1 MKIAIIAPSPV
12 PFAVGGAENLCWGLL
27 DSIRQYTSHQA
38 DLIKVPTREFSF
50 SELIAGYK
58 EFSRL
63 DISHFDV
70 VISSK
75 YPAWMVQHP
84 NHICYMVHRLRG
96 LYDTYH
102 FTGLPQEYVTSHTG
116 IRELQ
121 KFMSRDQGNRKALP
135 ECFDRLE
142 QLHVSGNAPAD
153 AFDFPGPFIRE
164 VIHFLDGIG
173 LSQVAV
179 KKFAAIS
186 RNVANR
192 RDYFPEGSAVEVIY
206 PPSTLKSLHCGAADY
221 LFTISRLDGPK
232 RVSLLIEAMKLVKS
246 PIELR
251 IAGTGPDAERLR
263 QMAGDDKRIE
273 FLGFINDSQAVDLYA
288 NALAVPYVPYDED
301 YGLITIEAMMSG
313 KPVLTTKDSG
323 GPNEFVKNEQTG
335 YSAAP
340 DPAALAERIDYLY
353 QHPEEA
359 RLMGMRA
366 HKLVQG
372 ITWEN
377 TICKL
382 LELSVKDRPRVVR
395 SKRKRIIVASTFPVY
410 PPLGGGQ
417 LRIFHLYKNLAREFD
432 VELVTICNAGELHFN
447 EEIAPGLREIRI
459 PKSLEHET
467 KEAMLSI
474 ETGGVPVTD
483 VAMPQLYHLTPDYVE
498 ALRYSASR
506 SDYVIASHPYLLPA
520 ILQVSDKPIWY
531 EAQDVEIVLKR
542 SILPDNAT
550 GRALL
555 KLTEEVESECC
566 EISSLIMV
574 CSTSDGKL
582 LSELYDA
589 DPKKLVEVPNGVDSK
604 AVTYVSQADRAKMK
618 ERLGLKNSFNAL
630 FMGSW
635 HGPNIDAVRHI
646 LKFAAELP
654 DVNFVIVG
662 SVGSPFQDESVPSN
676 VGFMGVVDDPT
687 KDEVL
692 GVADVALN
700 PMDSGSGTNMKM
712 LEYCTAG
719 VPVVS
724 TPCGARGLALEHEM
738 HIEIAE
744 IENFPDAI
752 CSVREKRAD
761 LGPRME
767 SARRLVVTQY
777 DWAVIARNF
786 ANELSARY

>member
-1 MKIAIIAPSPV
+1 MKFAIIAPSPV
-12 PFAVGGAENLCWGLL
+12 PFTVGGAENLFWGLL

-38 DLIKVPTREFSF
+38 DLIKLPTREHSF
-50 SELIAGYK
+50 WELIAGYRD
-58 EFSRL
+58 FSAL
-63 DISHFDV
+63 DLSHFDMI
-70 VISSK
+70 ISGK
-75 YPAWMVQHP
+75 YPAWMAQHP
-84 NHICYMVHRLRG
+84 NHVCYMLHRLRG

-102 FTGLPQEYVTSHTG
+102 FTGRPQEYVTTHTG
-116 IRELQ
+116 IRDLQ
-121 KFMSRDQGNRKALP
+121 KFISRNQGNREALR

-142 QLHVSGNAPAD
+142 QLRVSGDAPED

-221 LFTISRLDGPK
+221 LFTISRLDSPK

-246 PIELR
+246 PMELR
-251 IAGTGPDAERLR
+251 IAGTGPDAERFR
-263 QMAGDDKRIE
+263 QMASDDKRIE
-273 FLGFINDSQAVDLYA
+273 FLGFINDSQVVELYA

-313 KPVLTTKDSG
+313 KPVLTTTDSG
-323 GPNEFVKNEQTG
+323 GPNEFVKNEETG
-335 YSAAP
+335 YSVAP
-340 DPAALAERIDYLY
+340 DPAALAERIDYLC
-353 QHPEEA
+353 QHPEKT

-366 HKLVQG
+366 QKLVQD

-377 TICKL
+377 TIYKL
-382 LELSVKDRPRVVR
+382 LELPVEDRPRVGR
-395 SKRKRIIVASTFPVY
+395 NKRKRITVASTFPIY

-432 VELVTICNAGELHFN
+432 VELVTICNAGESHFN
-447 EEIAPGLREIRI
+447 TEIAPGLREIRI
-459 PKSLEHET
+459 PKSLEHEMEET
-467 KEAMLSI
+467 RLTI

-483 VAMPQLYHLTPDYVE
+483 VAMPRLYHLTPDYVE
-498 ALRYSASR
+498 ALRNSASR
-506 SDYVIASHPYLLPA
+506 SDYVVASHPYLLPA

-531 EAQDVEIVLKR
+531 EAHNVEVVLKR

-555 KLTEEVESECC
+555 ELTRKVESECC

-582 LSELYDA
+582 LNEIYDA
-589 DPKKLVEVPNGVDSK
+589 DPKKIVEVPNGLDSK
-604 AVTYVSQADRAKMK
+604 AVTYIPLAERAKTK
-618 ERLGLKNSFNAL
+618 ESLGLTNSFNAL

-635 HGPNIDAVRHI
+635 HGPNINAVRHI
-646 LKFAAELP
+646 LKFAEELP
-654 DVNFVIVG
+654 EVNFVIVG
-662 SVGSPFQDESVPSN
+662 GVGSAFQNERVPSN

-687 KDEVL
+687 KDRVL

-712 LEYCTAG
+712 LEYCAAG
-719 VPVVS
+719 IPVVS
-724 TPCGARGLALEHEM
+724 TPHGARGLALEHEM

-744 IENFPDAI
+744 IDKFPDAI
-752 CSVREKRAD
+752 CSFREKKTGLD
-761 LGPRME
+761 SRME
-767 SARRLVVTQY
+767 GARNLVTAHY

-786 ANELSARY
+786 TNEVSARY